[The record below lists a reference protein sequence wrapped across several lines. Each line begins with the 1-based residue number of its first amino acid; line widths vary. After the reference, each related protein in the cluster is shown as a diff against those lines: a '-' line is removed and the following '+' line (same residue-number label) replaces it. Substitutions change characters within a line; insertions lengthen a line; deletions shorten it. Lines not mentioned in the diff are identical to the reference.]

1 MNDRRQRIKG
11 WLMIL
16 AIGIL
21 LAGVGIFSYPTVSDQ
36 INRYR
41 QDGVI
46 SDYVGT
52 VEALN
57 AENSGQMLEEAEAYN
72 RWMLSKEDQFEVPEE
87 ELNIYNSILN
97 ITGTGM
103 MGYVDVPKVHI
114 HLPVY
119 HGSDEE
125 VLQGAL
131 GHLEGTSL
139 PVGGRSTHAV
149 ISGHRGLP
157 SARLFTDI
165 DQLVVG
171 DHFLIRV
178 LDRVLTYEVDQI
190 LTVLPEEMNGLKI
203 VPDEDYC
210 TLITCTPYGVNTHRL
225 LVRGKRIPNDEL
237 EVAAANTLKVST
249 ALILPLLMAP
259 ILLIILVGLIIRV
272 SRQKKHRK
280 GDENA

>member
-1 MNDRRQRIKG
+1 
-11 WLMIL
+11 MIL

>member
-1 MNDRRQRIKG
+1 
-11 WLMIL
+11 MIL
-16 AIGIL
+16 GVGIL
-21 LAGVGIFSYPTVSDQ
+21 LAGVGFFSYPTVSDQ

-41 QDGVI
+41 QDRVI
-46 SDYVGT
+46 SDYIGT
-52 VEALN
+52 VAELN
-57 AENSGQMLEEAEAYN
+57 AENSGHMLEDAEAYN
-72 RWMLSKEDQFEVPEE
+72 RRMLLKEDQFEVPEE
-87 ELNIYNSILN
+87 ELDIYNSILD

-103 MGYVDVPKVHI
+103 MGYVEVPKVHI

-131 GHLEGTSL
+131 GHLEGTSF
-139 PVGGRSTHAV
+139 PVGGKNTHAV

-165 DQLVVG
+165 DQLVAG
-171 DHFLIRV
+171 DHFLIRI

-190 LTVLPEEMNGLKI
+190 VTVLPEEMNELKI
-203 VPDEDYC
+203 VPDQDYC

-237 EVAAANTLKVST
+237 EIAAITTLKVST
-249 ALILPLLMAP
+249 VLLLPLLMAP
-259 ILLIILVGLIIRV
+259 VLLIILIGLIIRV
-272 SRQKKHRK
+272 SRQGKHRK